1 MPLKTH
7 VDNPISKA
15 LLKGNQ
21 SMTLRALF
29 VIALTLVASASS
41 ASDELII
48 SDAWVRATPPGKMMT
63 AGYASIEN
71 MSKDVITITGVSAQ
85 VAGHTSLHETR
96 IERDRSTMRPVAE
109 LSIQAGERV
118 SLKPGGLHI
127 MLMKLSEPLT
137 DGQSIDICLELEN
150 NDSLCSAFS
159 VARHHKAAHHH

>member
-1 MPLKTH
+1 
-7 VDNPISKA
+7 
-15 LLKGNQ
+15 
-21 SMTLRALF
+21 MTVRALF
-29 VIALTLVASASS
+29 VIALTLVSSTSRASN
-41 ASDELII
+41 DLIV

-71 MSKDVITITGVSAQ
+71 LSKDVITITSVSAE

-96 IERDRSTMRPVAE
+96 IERDRSTMRPVAQ
-109 LSIQAGERV
+109 LSIKAGERV
-118 SLKPGGLHI
+118 SLTPGGLHI

-159 VARHHKAAHHH
+159 VARHRKAAHNH

>member
-1 MPLKTH
+1 
-7 VDNPISKA
+7 
-15 LLKGNQ
+15 
-21 SMTLRALF
+21 MTLRALLA
-29 VIALTLVASASS
+29 IALTLVSS
-41 ASDELII
+41 ALGASDTLII

-63 AGYASIEN
+63 AGYASLEN
-71 MSKDVITITGVSAQ
+71 VSKDVITITGVSAE

-96 IERDRSTMRPVAE
+96 IERDRSTMRPVAQ
-109 LSIQAGERV
+109 LSIKAGERV

-159 VARHHKAAHHH
+159 VTRHRKAEYHH

>member
-1 MPLKTH
+1 
-7 VDNPISKA
+7 
-15 LLKGNQ
+15 
-21 SMTLRALF
+21 MTLRALF

-71 MSKDVITITGVSAQ
+71 MSKDVVTITGVSAQ

-159 VARHHKAAHHH
+159 VARHRKAAHDH

>member
-1 MPLKTH
+1 
-7 VDNPISKA
+7 
-15 LLKGNQ
+15 
-21 SMTLRALF
+21 MTVRALF
-29 VIALTLVASASS
+29 VIALTLVSSTSRASN
-41 ASDELII
+41 DLIV

-71 MSKDVITITGVSAQ
+71 LSKDVITITSVSAE

-96 IERDRSTMRPVAE
+96 IERDRSTMRPVAQ
-109 LSIQAGERV
+109 LSIKAGERV
-118 SLKPGGLHI
+118 SLTPGGLHI

-159 VARHHKAAHHH
+159 VARHRNAAHHH

>member
-1 MPLKTH
+1 
-7 VDNPISKA
+7 
-15 LLKGNQ
+15 
-21 SMTLRALF
+21 MTLRALF
-29 VIALTLVASASS
+29 AIALTLVSS
-41 ASDELII
+41 ASGASDTLII

-63 AGYASIEN
+63 AGYASLEN
-71 MSKDVITITGVSAQ
+71 VSKDVITITGVSAE

-96 IERDRSTMRPVAE
+96 IERDRSTMRPAAK
-109 LSIQAGERV
+109 LSIKAGERV

-159 VARHHKAAHHH
+159 VTRHRKAEHHH

>member
-1 MPLKTH
+1 
-7 VDNPISKA
+7 
-15 LLKGNQ
+15 
-21 SMTLRALF
+21 MTPRALF
-29 VIALTLVASASS
+29 TIALTLVSS
-41 ASDELII
+41 ASGASDTLII

-63 AGYASIEN
+63 AGYASLEN
-71 MSKDVITITGVSAQ
+71 VSKDVITITGVSAE

-96 IERDRSTMRPVAE
+96 IERDRSTMRPVAK
-109 LSIQAGERV
+109 LSIKAGERV

-159 VARHHKAAHHH
+159 VTRHRKAEHHH

>member
-1 MPLKTH
+1 
-7 VDNPISKA
+7 
-15 LLKGNQ
+15 
-21 SMTLRALF
+21 MTLRALF
-29 VIALTLVASASS
+29 AIALTLVSS
-41 ASDELII
+41 ASGASDTLII

-63 AGYASIEN
+63 AAYASLEN
-71 MSKDVITITGVSAQ
+71 VSKDVITITGVSAE

-96 IERDRSTMRPVAE
+96 IERDRSTMRPVAK
-109 LSIQAGERV
+109 LSIKAGERV

-159 VARHHKAAHHH
+159 VAKHRKAAHHH